1 MEESVSDGRAA
12 RLGPRRWLDAL
23 LIVTTVVLLVVFA
36 RHVDWPS
43 TLGAVRRAD
52 LTLLALAVAADLTSI
67 VVKGL
72 RWVTLLNAVGARGA
86 LAGIRDTIVGAALN
100 NLLIANGGDAAR
112 AAIAARRSRTPSADV
127 LAVLAVDR
135 FCDVAVYVALFG
147 ALALAVTLPGP
158 FARWSIPAIVALMG
172 VAVLSASLVA
182 RRAPVTAVR
191 HATPHADLFGAR
203 GSATPGIITR
213 TVRGGSR
220 YLGRLRRST
229 ASVAAGRRLALA
241 LVLSGLIWGGQWAT
255 FHLTARA
262 AALPISQ
269 TGSLLALLAVNASF
283 VVRVTPG
290 NVGVFQ
296 LLYVLAATAAGV
308 DRNRALAVGL
318 LVQLVQYIP
327 VTGIGLLLAPGFM
340 RDSWRG
346 PRPPLMAPPG
356 ELPPS

>member
-1 MEESVSDGRAA
+1 MEDSESDGRTAGLA
-12 RLGPRRWLDAL
+12 PRRWFEVS
-23 LIVTTVVLLVVFA
+23 LIGVTVALLVVFA
-36 RHVDWPS
+36 RHVDWRS
-43 TLGAVRRAD
+43 TLGTVRRAD
-52 LTLLALAVAADLTSI
+52 LALLALAVTADLASI

-72 RWVTLLNAVGARGA
+72 RWVVLLRAVGARGA
-86 LAGIRDTIVGAALN
+86 MAGIRDTVVGAALN

-112 AAIAARRSRTPSADV
+112 VAIAARRSRTSSADV

-158 FARWSIPAIVALMG
+158 FARWSLPAVVALMA
-172 VAVLSASLVA
+172 VALLSASLVA
-182 RRAPVTAVR
+182 RRAPARAVR
-191 HATPHADLFGAR
+191 HATPHADLLDADG
-203 GSATPGIITR
+203 ATPGIISR
-213 TVRGGSR
+213 VVQSGSR
-220 YLGRLRRST
+220 YLGRLTRST

-241 LVLSGLIWGGQWAT
+241 LALSALVWGGQWVT

-262 AALPISQ
+262 AALPISRA
-269 TGSLLALLAVNASF
+269 GSLLAVLAVNASF

-318 LVQLVQYIP
+318 LIQLVQYIP
-327 VTGIGLLLAPGFM
+327 VTGIGLLLGPGFM

-346 PRPPLMAPPG
+346 PRRPLMAPPG
-356 ELPPS
+356 DLPPS